1 MRFIDAYL
9 KILILAFVFLFSV
22 EPGISIAG
30 KDSPL
35 AVKET
40 SEQTVATDV
49 ETQKSVDQW
58 AVEEEQ
64 LLKKIDQNE
73 RERKRIAWERKK
85 TGEYLSTLEKK
96 LVELKEMVS
105 EMEKINAELLPMLD
119 WGLERL
125 TAFVQNDI
133 PFDKAARLKRIENA
147 ALTLKDYD
155 MNLLAKTRALFDAVA
170 LERDFGYSVDIKKT
184 EIEIEGRPVRVNLLK
199 VGRVRLCALTMD
211 CEKGYVW
218 NSPEGGYSS
227 VKGSVRAIDE
237 AVQIAERIRIVELTK
252 LPMGRPEKVSGAGG
266 GGK

>member
-1 MRFIDAYL
+1 MRFVDTYL
-9 KILILAFVFLFSV
+9 KILILAFVCLFGV
-22 EPGISIAG
+22 DPGLSIAG
-30 KDSPL
+30 KESPL
-35 AVKET
+35 AIKRT

-49 ETQKSVDQW
+49 QTQKSVDEW
-58 AVEEEQ
+58 AVEEEH

-73 RERKRIAWERKK
+73 RALKRIAWEQKK

-96 LVELKEMVS
+96 MVELKEMVS

-125 TAFVQNDI
+125 TTFVQNDI
-133 PFDKAARLKRIENA
+133 PFDRAARLKRIENA
-147 ALTLKDYD
+147 AQTLKDYD

-170 LERDFGYSVDIKKT
+170 RERDFGYSVDIKKT

-218 NSPEGGYSS
+218 NSPEAGYAQ
-227 VKGSVRAIDE
+227 VKGSVRPIDE

-252 LPMGRPEKVSGAGG
+252 LPMGRPENVSGAGG
-266 GGK
+266 GGQ